1 MNKVLVI
8 VGPTAVGKT
17 SFSIKV
23 AKAIDSEIISG
34 DSIQIYKGFNIGS
47 GKITEEEKEGI
58 VHHLI
63 DYKEHDELY
72 SVADFQKDGRK
83 LIEDITSRNKLPIV
97 CGGTGLYIKALVED
111 YEFKETNQIDNPYD
125 ELTNEQIY
133 QRLKE
138 VDPKSLE
145 KIHINN
151 RRRLVRALNIYE
163 QNKISKTEIEEQQE
177 HKRIYDVLIIGI
189 TDEREAIY
197 NNISL
202 RVNKM
207 FEEGLEEEIKS
218 LLASGCKFTDQ
229 PFKGIG
235 YKEFEEYINGNISI
249 EEVKELIIRNSKH
262 YAKRQYTWF
271 NNKETVEWFNKS
283 DLDRALIRI
292 KEWISE

>member
-47 GKITEEEKEGI
+47 GKIKEEEKEGI

-207 FEEGLEEEIKS
+207 FEEGLEEEIKN

-283 DLDRALIRI
+283 DLDRALTRI
-292 KEWISE
+292 KEWVSE